1 MGRLVSLSSTDLSSY
16 VTCPSKVSLA
26 PWSTITVNCVNKT
39 IAFTGCLHLTTQL
52 SLERNHFTGPLPSDW
67 GRLSLL
73 EFLSVAYNKLTRS
86 LPLSMA
92 NSTSLTFAN
101 FVSNSFSSTILP
113 RVWRINQ
120 HRTNPF
126 SGNQL
131 CRHSA
136 EDDST
141 RDLIEYVS
149 DRQRKPTIYFIS
161 LIFVRSSYCRLTHS
175 QLERYHWRHVI
186 HV

>member
-26 PWSTITVNCVNKT
+26 PSSTITVNCVNKT

-52 SLERNHFTGPLPSDW
+52 SLERNHFTGSLPSDW

-113 RVWRINQ
+113 EFGALTNIERILFQ
-120 HRTNPF
+120 ETSFAGTVPRTIRR
-126 SGNQL
+126 G
-131 CRHSA
+131 
-136 EDDST
+136 T
-141 RDLIEYVS
+141 
-149 DRQRKPTIYFIS
+149 S
-161 LIFVRSSYCRLTHS
+161 LSMWATVKGSLQFTSSH
-175 QLERYHWRHVI
+175 
-186 HV
+186 